1 MSYGYTMEVIFYYIY
16 ICWYLY
22 IHIYTTL
29 TSQAQKLEK
38 NREREARHV
47 LDSIFLSTS
56 IRAQEPHGPQ
66 YIQLSLP
73 PSLRP
78 FDLRSSSS
86 KNELKIYILGIIL
99 KSLKCAFITLKVSLD
114 VDWVECFHQFWIIS
128 WK

>member
-1 MSYGYTMEVIFYYIY
+1 MGIRWKSYFITFISADIFTYTS
-16 ICWYLY
+16 
-22 IHIYTTL
+22 IYTTL

-86 KNELKIYILGIIL
+86 KNEIK
-99 KSLKCAFITLKVSLD
+99 FT
-114 VDWVECFHQFWIIS
+114 
-128 WK
+128 

>member
-1 MSYGYTMEVIFYYIY
+1 MGIRWKSYFITFISADIFTYTS
-16 ICWYLY
+16 
-22 IHIYTTL
+22 IYTTL

-86 KNELKIYILGIIL
+86 KNEMKIYIRYN
-99 KSLKCAFITLKVSLD
+99 
-114 VDWVECFHQFWIIS
+114 
-128 WK
+128 